1 MTSSNKKNPKLWE
14 SIKNKLKKKH
24 KNKWSARLSQQ
35 LVKKYKK
42 RGGLFTGPK
51 PNKRTNS
58 LVKWTKEDWGYLGK
72 NKKSRYL
79 PKKIRSIVKKNK
91 SLTRYENRLKSD
103 RLGKKIKYSKKLKN
117 IMKKNRIF

>member
-1 MTSSNKKNPKLWE
+1 MTSNKKNPKLWE

-35 LVKKYKK
+35 LVKEYKK

-51 PNKRTNS
+51 PNKITNS

-91 SLTRYENRLKSD
+91 SLARYENRLKSD